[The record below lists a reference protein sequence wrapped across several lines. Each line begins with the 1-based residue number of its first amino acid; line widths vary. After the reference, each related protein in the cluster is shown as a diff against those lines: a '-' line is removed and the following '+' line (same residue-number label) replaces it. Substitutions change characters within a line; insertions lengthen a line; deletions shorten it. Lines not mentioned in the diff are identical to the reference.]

1 MARTDR
7 ASQGRPVQTHEIRQR
22 FLDRFERSGHTVVP
36 SASLLVDDPNLLFV
50 NAGMVPFKPYFLG
63 QATPPYSRATSV
75 QKCVRTPDIDEVG
88 KTTRHNTFFQMAGN
102 FSFGD
107 YFKQGAVEYAWQ
119 LVTGSQ
125 QSGGYGFDPDR
136 IWVTVYTDDD
146 EAEQLWRTIAGIPAE
161 RIQRRGME
169 DNFWSMG
176 VPGPCG
182 PSSEIYFDRG
192 PDFGRPGG
200 PVVDEDRFLEIWN
213 LVFMQDERG
222 ESTGPGKGDFPI
234 LGPLPAK
241 NIDTGMGIER
251 VALLLQDVPNVYETD
266 LLRPVITVAEQLCGR
281 RYGAD
286 PVDDVRFRV
295 IADHA
300 RTGVML
306 IGDGVTPGNEA
317 RGYVLRRLLRRTVRS
332 ARLLGVT
339 EPVLSDITAVVR
351 DTMGP
356 SYPEIET
363 DYDRI
368 EAVARAEE
376 EAFLATLSAGS
387 RIFDLAVA
395 QTRRAGGSQLSG
407 DQVFQL
413 HDTYGFPIDLT
424 LEMAAEAGISV
435 DEVGFRTLMAQQR
448 SRAKADAAARRSGHG
463 DLSEYRTVLDAH
475 GRTDFLGYTD
485 LSAEARVFGLLV
497 DGAGVPAAGAGT
509 AVEVVLDRTP
519 FYAEGGGQQ
528 SDSGTLVGDGFA
540 IEVADVQSPVDGLS
554 VHRGTVVSGEVVLDA
569 PVFAQVDITRRRAVA
584 RAHSAT
590 HLVHSGIRRAL
601 GSSAAQAGSL
611 NAPGRLRFDFTS
623 PGGAVPPS
631 VLTDV
636 EDEVNEVLLRS
647 LPVTAEVMPIQV
659 ARRDGA
665 IAMFGEKYGDAVRVV
680 TIGDYSK
687 ELCGG
692 THVPNSADIGLIKLL
707 SEASIGSGIRR
718 VEALV
723 GLDAFRFLAREHVL
737 VSQLSE
743 QLKARP
749 EELPERIGA
758 VTERLRAAER
768 ELERLHAAAV
778 LSSAS
783 ALAEAAEQVGNT
795 ALVAAETSE
804 GVSGADLRALATEV
818 RGRLGE
824 RPGVVA
830 LFSADHSTSK
840 VSFVVATTAAARR
853 QGLAAGAL
861 VPVFG
866 PAVGGRGGGKPDLAQ
881 GGGTEPGG
889 IGAAVSALRGALAGR
904 NGA

>member
-1 MARTDR
+1 M
-7 ASQGRPVQTHEIRQR
+7 QTHEIRQR
-22 FLDRFERSGHTVVP
+22 FLNHFERSGHTVVP

-107 YFKQGAVEYAWQ
+107 YFKQGAIEHAWQ
-119 LVTGSQ
+119 LVTGSPG
-125 QSGGYGFDPDR
+125 SGGYGFDPDR

-146 EAEQLWRTIAGIPAE
+146 EAEQLWRTVAGIPAE
-161 RIQRRGME
+161 HIQRRGMA

-182 PSSEIYFDRG
+182 PSSEIYVDRG
-192 PDFGRPGG
+192 PDFGPPGG

-234 LGPLPAK
+234 LRPLPAK

-251 VALLLQDVPNVYETD
+251 VALLLQGVSNVYETD
-266 LLRPVITVAEQLCGR
+266 LLRPVITRAEELSGR
-281 RYGAD
+281 RYGED
-286 PVDDVRFRV
+286 PTDDVRFRV

-339 EPVLSDITAVVR
+339 EPVLGEVTAVVR

-356 SYPEIET
+356 SYPEIAT
-363 DYDRI
+363 DYPRI
-368 EAVARAEE
+368 EAIARAEE

-395 QTRRAGGSQLSG
+395 RTRQAGGSRLAG
-407 DQVFQL
+407 EQVFAL

-424 LEMAAEAGISV
+424 MEMAAEVGLSV
-435 DEVGFRTLMAQQR
+435 DEAGFRTLMAQQQA
-448 SRAKADAAARRSGHG
+448 RAKADAAARRSGHG
-463 DLSEYRTVLDAH
+463 DLSAYRTVLDAH

-485 LSAEARVFGLLV
+485 LTAEARVIGLLL
-497 DGAGVPAAGAGT
+497 DGVGVAGAGAGR

-519 FYAEGGGQQ
+519 FYAESGGQQ
-528 SDSGTLVGDGFA
+528 SDSGTLVGDGFT
-540 IEVADVQSPVDGLS
+540 IEVDDVQSPVDGLS
-554 VHRGTVVSGEVVLDA
+554 VHRGRVVRGEVVLDA
-569 PVFAQVDITRRRAVA
+569 PVFAQVDLTRRRAVA

-601 GSSAAQAGSL
+601 GSGAAQAGSL

-631 VLTDV
+631 VLADV

-647 LPVTAEVMPIQV
+647 LPVTAEVMPMQA
-659 ARRDGA
+659 ARRQGA
-665 IAMFGEKYGDAVRVV
+665 IAMFGERYGEEVRVV

-692 THVPNSADIGLIKLL
+692 THVSTSADIGLIKLL

-737 VSQLSE
+737 VAQLAE
-743 QLKARP
+743 QFKARP
-749 EELPERIGA
+749 EELGDRIGA

-768 ELERLHAAAV
+768 ELERLRAAAV
-778 LSSAS
+778 LSSAGT
-783 ALAEAAEQVGNT
+783 LAQGAEQVGAT
-795 ALVAAETSE
+795 ALVAAET
-804 GVSGADLRALATEV
+804 GDGASGADLRALATEV

-824 RPGVVA
+824 RSGVVA
-830 LFSADHSTSK
+830 LFSVDHSVGK

-853 QGLAAGAL
+853 RGLSAGAL

-889 IGAAVSALRGALAGR
+889 IPAAVAALRTELAGR
-904 NGA
+904 NGT

>member
-1 MARTDR
+1 M
-7 ASQGRPVQTHEIRQR
+7 QTHEIRQR
-22 FLDRFERSGHTVVP
+22 FTDHFRRSGHTVVP
-36 SASLLVDDPNLLFV
+36 SASLLVNDPNLLFV

-63 QATPPYSRATSV
+63 QATPPYSRATSI

-107 YFKQGAVEYAWQ
+107 YFKQGAIEHAWQ
-119 LVTGSQ
+119 LVTGSID
-125 QSGGYGFDPDR
+125 SGGYGFDPDR
-136 IWVTVYTDDD
+136 IWVTVYADDD
-146 EAEQLWRTIAGIPAE
+146 EAEQLWRTIAGIPPE
-161 RIQRRGME
+161 RIQRRGMD

-192 PDFGRPGG
+192 PEFGRPGG

-241 NIDTGMGIER
+241 NIDTGMGVER
-251 VALLLQDVPNVYETD
+251 VALLLQGVPNVYETD
-266 LLRPVITVAEQLCGR
+266 LLRPVITRAEQLSSR
-281 RYGAD
+281 RYGQD
-286 PVDDVRFRV
+286 PTGDVRFRV

-300 RTGVML
+300 RTSVML

-339 EPVLSDITAVVR
+339 EPVLGDIVAVVR
-351 DTMGP
+351 ATMGP
-356 SYPEIET
+356 SYPEIDA
-363 DYDRI
+363 DYERI
-368 EAVARAEE
+368 EAIACAEE
-376 EAFLATLSAGS
+376 DAFLATLSSGS

-395 QTRRAGGSQLSG
+395 RTRQAGGSQLPG

-413 HDTYGFPIDLT
+413 HDTYGFPVDLT
-424 LEMAAEAGISV
+424 LEMAAEAGLSV
-435 DEVGFRTLMAQQR
+435 DEAGFRALMAQQR
-448 SRAKADAAARRSGHG
+448 QRAKADATARRSGHG
-463 DLSEYRTVLDAH
+463 DLGEYRSVLDTH
-475 GRTDFLGYTD
+475 GSTDFLGYTD
-485 LSAEARVFGLLV
+485 LTAEARVIGLIV
-497 DGAGVPAAGAGT
+497 DGIGVPAASQGS

-528 SDSGTLVGDGFA
+528 SDTGRLVGDGFVV
-540 IEVADVQSPVDGLS
+540 EVADVQAPVDGLS
-554 VHRGTVVSGEVVLDA
+554 VHRGTVVSGEVRLDA
-569 PVFAQVDITRRRAVA
+569 LAVAEVDVSRRQAVA

-590 HLVHSGIRRAL
+590 HLVHAGIRRAL
-601 GSSAAQAGSL
+601 GTSAAQAGSL

-631 VLTDV
+631 VLADV
-636 EDEVNEVLLRS
+636 EDEVNEVLLRA
-647 LPVTAEVMPIQV
+647 LPVTADVMSMQA
-659 ARRDGA
+659 ARQDGA

-692 THVPNSADIGLIKLL
+692 THVVNSANIGLVKLL
-707 SEASIGSGIRR
+707 SEASIGSGVRR

-737 VSQLSE
+737 VAQLAE
-743 QLKARP
+743 QFKSRP
-749 EELPERIGA
+749 EELPDRIGA
-758 VTERLRAAER
+758 ITERLRAAER
-768 ELERLHAAAV
+768 ELERLRAAAV
-778 LSSAS
+778 LSA
-783 ALAEAAEQVGNT
+783 AGDLAQSAEQIGAT
-795 ALVAAETSE
+795 ALVAAETPP
-804 GVSGADLRALATEV
+804 GVSGPDLRALATDV
-818 RGRLGE
+818 RSRLGE
-824 RPGVVA
+824 RPAGVA
-830 LFSADHSTSK
+830 LFSVDPAASK
-840 VSFVVATTAAARR
+840 VSFVVATTAAARQR
-853 QGLAAGAL
+853 GVAAGAL

-881 GGGTEPGG
+881 GGGTEPAG
-889 IGAAVSALRGALAGR
+889 IPAAVAALRAELAAR